1 MSTFMIQHQVNLAY
15 AKVMLIRQYGG
26 ENYKG
31 FTGSFYGKIEKK
43 EL

>member
-1 MSTFMIQHQVNLAY
+1 MNLAY
-15 AKVMLIRQYGG
+15 AKVILIRQYGG

-31 FTGSFYGKIEKK
+31 FTGSFYGKTGKK